1 MKPYFVA
8 AALLTMFSCQQPA
21 SNTSETEE
29 QDTATVIDSA
39 SIPVPV
45 QQCYTKISGKDT
57 SYLQFE
63 TNNEVIDGKLEYHL
77 FEKDKNEGVI
87 RGTIANNIIRAEY
100 SFMSEGTISKRPVV
114 FKLENDQ
121 VFEAI
126 PSSLDAQGNPVFD
139 KDQRKLK
146 FEGVPFVKGD
156 CKYNF

>member
-21 SNTSETEE
+21 SNTPETEE
-29 QDTATVIDSA
+29 QDTSTITVTAPA
-39 SIPVPV
+39 STPA

-63 TNNEVIDGKLEYHL
+63 TDNKVVNGQLEYHL
-77 FEKDKNEGVI
+77 FEKDKNEGI
-87 RGTIANNIIRAEY
+87 ITGTIANNIIKAEY

-114 FKLENDQ
+114 FKVENDQ

-139 KDQRKLK
+139 KDQSKLK
-146 FEGVPFVKGD
+146 FEDAPFVKGA
-156 CKYNF
+156 CK

>member
-21 SNTSETEE
+21 SNTPETDE
-29 QDTATVIDSA
+29 QDTSTVTVTAPA
-39 SIPVPV
+39 STPV
-45 QQCYTKISGKDT
+45 QQCYIKISGKDT

-63 TNNEVIDGKLEYHL
+63 INNEAIDGQLEYHL

-87 RGTIANNIIRAEY
+87 RGTIANNIITAEY
-100 SFMSEGTISKRPVV
+100 GFLSEGTPSKRPVV

-126 PSSLDAQGNPVFD
+126 PSSFDAEGTPVFD
-139 KDQRKLK
+139 KDQNKLK
-146 FEGVPFVKGD
+146 FENAPFVKGN
-156 CKYNF
+156 CK

>member
-8 AALLTMFSCQQPA
+8 AALLTMFSCQQPV
-21 SNTSETEE
+21 SNTPETEE
-29 QDTATVIDSA
+29 QDTSTVTVTVTAPPST
-39 SIPVPV
+39 PV
-45 QQCYTKISGKDT
+45 QQCYTRISGKDT

-63 TNNEVIDGKLEYHL
+63 INNGVIDGKLEYHL

-100 SFMSEGTISKRPVV
+100 DFMSEGTISKRSVV

-121 VFEAI
+121 VVEAM

-139 KDQRKLK
+139 KDQGKLK
-146 FEGVPFVKGD
+146 FEGAPFVKGD
-156 CKYNF
+156 CK

>member
-8 AALLTMFSCQQPA
+8 AALLTMLSCQQPA
-21 SNTSETEE
+21 SNTPETEE
-29 QDTATVIDSA
+29 QDTSTITVTAPA
-39 SIPVPV
+39 SIPA

-63 TNNEVIDGKLEYHL
+63 TDREVIDGHLEYRL

-87 RGTIANNIIRAEY
+87 RGTISNNIIRAEY

-114 FKLENDQ
+114 FKVENDQ

-126 PSSLDAQGNPVFD
+126 PSSVDAQGIPVFN
-139 KDQRKLK
+139 KDQSKLK
-146 FEGVPFVKGD
+146 FEAAPFVKSD
-156 CKYNF
+156 CK